1 MVAPDWVQ
9 SAVAFTIKCLK
20 ATIPECMLACGFS
33 KEEAAVYRHL
43 NKVGKPKQDDKNDE
57 YVTPPTLAVDVP
69 VFKESASSVTV
80 SLSDI
85 FVPGEEKDD
94 PNDSILVGPPKRV

>member
-1 MVAPDWVQ
+1 MA
-9 SAVAFTIKCLK
+9 I
-20 ATIPECMLACGFS
+20 
-33 KEEAAVYRHL
+33 YRHL
-43 NKVGKPKQDDKNDE
+43 NKVGKHKQDDKNDE
-57 YVTPPTLAVDVP
+57 YVTPPTLSVDVP

-94 PNDSILVGPPKRV
+94 PNDFILVGPLKRVQMLGSQRQVVLNERKKK